1 MTSTDERTTEA
12 VSTGMRPR
20 RLHHHAYVV
29 ADQERTRDFY
39 EGLIGLPLVET
50 WCETA
55 EESDFCHTFYEL
67 ADGSCLAF
75 FQFADP
81 DTQTANTAAPS
92 SVYDHVALEA
102 SSEGQSAIAARA
114 EAAAVFNMTI
124 DHGYCTSLYLS
135 DPDGLLIEIT
145 VDKPEALE
153 AAPARRARA
162 RQELDRWM
170 AGDHTDNN
178 TFRTD

>member
-1 MTSTDERTTEA
+1 MSSTPVA
-12 VSTGMRPR
+12 RPR

-29 ADQERTRDFY
+29 ADQERTRRFY
-39 EGLIGLPLVET
+39 EEIVGLPLVET

-55 EESDFCHTFYEL
+55 DDSDYCHTFYEL

-81 DTQTANTAAPS
+81 DVQVANTAAPS
-92 SVYDHVALEA
+92 SAYDHVALDA
-102 SSEGQSAIAARA
+102 SAEVQAEIAARA
-114 EAAAVFNMTI
+114 EAAELFNITI
-124 DHGYCTSLYLS
+124 DHGYCTSLYLA

-145 VDKPEALE
+145 VDNPMASES
-153 AAPARRARA
+153 AAGRRARA
-162 RQELDRWM
+162 HDELARWL

-178 TFRTD
+178 SYRTH